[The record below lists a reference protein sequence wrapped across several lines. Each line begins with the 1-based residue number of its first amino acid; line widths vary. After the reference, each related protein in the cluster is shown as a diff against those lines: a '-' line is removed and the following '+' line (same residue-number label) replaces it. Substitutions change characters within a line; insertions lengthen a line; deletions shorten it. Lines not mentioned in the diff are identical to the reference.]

1 MNGLFKS
8 MNLPL
13 SSPLEHRNKGVNNTG
28 LISSISVQDLRR
40 IEKFYSDDY
49 AQFGYE
55 IDLLRPLP
63 LVQYWNT
70 SDPPNPV
77 DTRMKSCKIL
87 NSGWD
92 YLQFNQQTAASF
104 LECVYGSHIAAA
116 FLDIRLPAMQA
127 DVFRVGF
134 LLHCGGL
141 WVDAA
146 TSLMQ
151 SVDSWIDR
159 QFSFQ
164 MIRRSHQAHP
174 KIATQVIYASRPGL
188 PLLKAAWDEMV
199 PRLLSRSGTKVY
211 RDFGPGL
218 FRDLM
223 ASRPNLA
230 LGLHAVPEVLLQS
243 VLKFDSSSNI
253 LSPEQHWSKRQEV
266 ESLYLS
272 GE

>member
-1 MNGLFKS
+1 MNSCRSL
-8 MNLPL
+8 
-13 SSPLEHRNKGVNNTG
+13 
-28 LISSISVQDLRR
+28 
-40 IEKFYSDDY
+40 
-49 AQFGYE
+49 
-55 IDLLRPLP
+55 
-63 LVQYWNT
+63 
-70 SDPPNPV
+70 NP
-77 DTRMKSCKIL
+77 
-87 NSGWD
+87 GWD
-92 YLQFNQQTAASF
+92 YRRFNQQTAVSF
-104 LECVYGSHIAAA
+104 LGSVYGSEIAAA

-146 TSLMQ
+146 TSLMR

-159 QFSFQ
+159 QHSFQ
-164 MIRRSHQAHP
+164 MIRRSHQVHP
-174 KIATQVIYASRPGL
+174 KIATQIIYAARPGL
-188 PLLKAAWDEMV
+188 PLLKAAWEEMV

-230 LGLHAVPEVLLQS
+230 LALHAVPEVLLES
-243 VLKFDSSSNI
+243 FLKFGSSINI
-253 LSPEQHWSKRQEV
+253 LPSDQHWTKRQEN

-272 GE
+272 GG